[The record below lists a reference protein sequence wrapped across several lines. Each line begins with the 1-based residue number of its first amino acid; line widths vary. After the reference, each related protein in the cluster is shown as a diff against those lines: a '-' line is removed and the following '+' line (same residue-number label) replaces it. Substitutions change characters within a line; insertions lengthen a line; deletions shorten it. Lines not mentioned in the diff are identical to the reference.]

1 MRTTWAVVGLMVA
14 LAAPAA
20 AQGGGNRGMMN
31 APKSGQGVLKGITLT
46 ADQQKKVDSIWNAN
60 APKREEQMAKMRAM
74 RESGERPDSAT
85 RAAMRAARQ
94 AQLKVYR
101 DILTPDQQQVFDRN
115 IAEGMQ
121 RMGRPSGGASPQ

>member
-1 MRTTWAVVGLMVA
+1 MRTTWAVLGLMVA

-20 AQGGGNRGMMN
+20 AQGGGNRSMEG
-31 APKSGQGVLKGITLT
+31 PKSGKGVLQGITLT
-46 ADQQKKVDSIWNAN
+46 AAQQAQVDSIWNAN
-60 APKREEQMAKMRAM
+60 APKREEQMAKMKAM

-85 RAAMRAARQ
+85 RASMRAARQ

-101 DILTPDQQQVFDRN
+101 DILTPDQQKVFDKN